1 MASSRLGRI
10 TQTRKKLY
18 PTGAARNLDK
28 EWRRCQ
34 PPLCTALNNDPEE
47 FQALRV
53 VRVADGVDVVKSRRS
68 QVAFREQSDDPAF
81 DVSGRATRLAINLD
95 FVPYFRN
102 GKAFP
107 KGFEGRTYCVL
118 LIKRTQQ
125 GRLFQTCITAAGERT
140 HRDFARVRACR
151 FDRWNGRGHE
161 GLLRLSGSLDRLLGG
176 GTQGHRRN
184 VD

>member
-18 PTGAARNLDK
+18 PIGADQNLDK
-28 EWRRCQ
+28 KWRRCQ

-53 VRVADGVDVVKSRRS
+53 VRVADGVDVMKSRRS
-68 QVAFREQSDDPAF
+68 QWLFANNQTTPHLTFRSSDEACD
-81 DVSGRATRLAINLD
+81 NLD

-118 LIKRTQQ
+118 RNKRTQK
-125 GRLFQTCITAAGERT
+125 GRLFQTCITAAGERSPDLALDPSGILEWAT
-140 HRDFARVRACR
+140 FAQPSTIRTFPGRA
-151 FDRWNGRGHE
+151 
-161 GLLRLSGSLDRLLGG
+161 
-176 GTQGHRRN
+176 T
-184 VD
+184 